1 MKKKILI
8 LCSKSKGGMLSV
20 IEGYQQDG
28 VFDRW
33 NVQFVCSHVDG
44 FTFEKI
50 RIFLKA
56 FFEVFMLLAKD
67 QVALIHCHISMR
79 GSFWRK
85 FILASLGR
93 FFGIRVILHLHGS
106 ETEMYYQ
113 SLPMFLKNIVKSQ
126 FSKATLVLVL
136 SESWC
141 SFVLKVAPKAN
152 VMIMQNYVNL
162 PEIVIRD
169 KGDNKINM
177 LFLGLLGK
185 RKGIYDLL
193 DALAFSVKN
202 IPELY
207 LRIGG
212 NGDIQ
217 LAKAYAHELDLDPYV
232 EFLGW
237 VGNTEKNQLLRD
249 ADIFILPSYN
259 EGLPVSIIEAM
270 SWGIPVISTKV
281 GGIPE
286 LLEDE
291 VSGCL
296 IKPGD
301 IPALQNRLEQLARDI
316 GMRNR
321 IGSAGKEIIQQQ
333 YAKDIIL
340 PKLELLYETL
350 SVYKVK

>member
-1 MKKKILI
+1 
-8 LCSKSKGGMLSV
+8 
-20 IEGYQQDG
+20 
-28 VFDRW
+28 
-33 NVQFVCSHVDG
+33 
-44 FTFEKI
+44 
-50 RIFLKA
+50 
-56 FFEVFMLLAKD
+56 
-67 QVALIHCHISMR
+67 
-79 GSFWRK
+79 
-85 FILASLGR
+85 
-93 FFGIRVILHLHGS
+93 
-106 ETEMYYQ
+106 
-113 SLPMFLKNIVKSQ
+113 
-126 FSKATLVLVL
+126 
-136 SESWC
+136 
-141 SFVLKVAPKAN
+141 
-152 VMIMQNYVNL
+152 
-162 PEIVIRD
+162 
-169 KGDNKINM
+169 M
-177 LFLGLLGK
+177 LFLCLLGK